1 MGPGNLPLKWSPSNP
16 KDKKCLQECKL
27 CEGYKA
33 PRAHHCRQC
42 KRWGEGRGRADGLC
56 VCMCIRMCWECVC
69 AK

>member
-42 KRWGEGRGRADGLC
+42 KRWGEGRGGEGWFVCVYVYTYVLGMC
-56 VCMCIRMCWECVC
+56 VC
-69 AK
+69 